1 MRNRA
6 KRNTLIREHRWGA
19 KVGDKE
25 RKMNPKWFVWIYMK
39 LVGVAM
45 TYNLKQFLHDK
56 KGDKNH

>member
-1 MRNRA
+1 MRKPA

-19 KVGDKE
+19 KLGNKE
-25 RKMNPKWFVWIYMK
+25 GKMNPKWFVRIYMK
-39 LVGVAM
+39 PVGIVM